1 MIKLE
6 NLEQCNVC
14 QKADKPGDMVMEIRD
29 ILECSQETIE
39 QWEDNNRNVD
49 LYGWFCHS
57 CATKH
62 ITEIEESDN
71 EI

>member
-1 MIKLE
+1 MIE
-6 NLEQCNVC
+6 IQDLEQCNVC
-14 QKADKPGDMVMEIRD
+14 QKVDRPEDMIIEIRD

-39 QWEDNNRNVD
+39 QWEDNNRNID